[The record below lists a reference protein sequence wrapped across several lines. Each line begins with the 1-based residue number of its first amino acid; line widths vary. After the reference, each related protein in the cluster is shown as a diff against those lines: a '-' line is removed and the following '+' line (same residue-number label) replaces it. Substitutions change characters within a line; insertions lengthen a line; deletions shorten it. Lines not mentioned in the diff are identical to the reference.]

1 MGWMMKSPVLARL
14 LLFLVVVGCQGAGN
28 VPLLAQTAEGAR
40 DSGIVPRAS
49 DTRSDKGPLSPLHVV
64 RRADYDLEDHAAIEQ
79 RMKEDIFYLA
89 SDELAGRGPYSAGLE
104 AAAQHIAS
112 EFKAAGLKTDLIEG
126 QPFQVFHR
134 RAALGLGPEQKLS
147 WEVSGRTE
155 TLESNRDFRP
165 LSASTTAEVNLPLV
179 FAGYGI
185 TSEEDEYDDYE
196 EIDVTGKGVILLRH
210 EPDQRGLTGKFA
222 GKANSS
228 HAFLRSKIANAL
240 ERGAAAIFFCSSE
253 WAVNENDQADDLL
266 SFNLNMPRDFRP
278 SVPVAHLTRDAVDRL
293 LSRGG
298 HPSLSDLE
306 REIDTDLKPRSFP
319 LKDAMARADFK
330 IVNNER
336 TQKNVLGLLPGK
348 GDLAEETIV
357 LGAHYDHLGMGG
369 GGSLA
374 PWTSEIHNGAD
385 DNASGTTVLLELARQ
400 IQALDGPHQR
410 RILCIAF
417 AAEEQGLIGSEY
429 YARHPLF
436 AMENTKAMLN
446 FDMVGRLR
454 EGKLTVYGVDT
465 AKEYA
470 SLLRKHAEPHALDLK
485 MTRGGYGPS
494 DHASFYSRGVPVL
507 HFFTG
512 FHPQYHRPS
521 DTADL
526 INIEGLRKIA
536 QLAIGM
542 IPELVTGDITPTGT
556 RGGGIAGLG
565 LGGPRRGGAANQEKP
580 ALGVQIRKPA
590 MGEGIEVQRVVAGTP
605 AEAAGLRAGD
615 RILTWDETPVETVP
629 GLIEMAKGAEPMQK
643 VPLKILR
650 GTIELEVTVSF

>member
-1 MGWMMKSPVLARL
+1 MGWMTKSPVLARL
-14 LLFLVVVGCQGAGN
+14 VLLLVLVGCQEADHA
-28 VPLLAQTAEGAR
+28 PLGSPVAEGKPN
-40 DSGIVPRAS
+40 SGIVPSA
-49 DTRSDKGPLSPLHVV
+49 DAPLAEETPLAPVHVV

-79 RMKEDIFYLA
+79 RMKDDIFYLA

-104 AAAQHIAS
+104 AAAQHIAR
-112 EFKAAGLKTDLIEG
+112 EFKQAGLKTDLIEG

-134 RAALGLGPEQKLS
+134 RASLGLGREQKLN
-147 WEVSGRTE
+147 WQVEGRTE
-155 TLESNRDFRP
+155 TLTFNEDFRP
-165 LSASTTAEVNLPLV
+165 LSASSTAKVDLPLV

-185 TSEEDEYDDYE
+185 TSAEDEYDDYQGL
-196 EIDVTGKGVILLRH
+196 DVAGKGVILLRH

-222 GKANSS
+222 GKENSE

-240 ERGAAAIFFCSSE
+240 KQGAAAIFFCSSE

-266 SFNLNMPRDFRP
+266 NFNLNMPRDFRP

-293 LSRGG
+293 LSSGG
-298 HPSLSDLE
+298 HPSLADLE
-306 REIDTDLKPRSFP
+306 REIDTDLQPRSFP
-319 LKDAMARADFK
+319 LNGAMARADFK
-330 IVNNER
+330 IINNER

-348 GDLAEETIV
+348 GDLGEETIV
-357 LGAHYDHLGMGG
+357 LGAHYDHLGRGG

-400 IQALDGPHQR
+400 IQALEGPHRR

-429 YARHPLF
+429 YVRHPLF

-465 AKEYA
+465 AKQYVG
-470 SLLRKHAEPHALDLK
+470 LLRKHAEPHTLNLK

-526 INIEGLRKIA
+526 VNIEGLRKIA
-536 QLAIGM
+536 QLASGI
-542 IPELVTGDITPTGT
+542 IPELATGDITPAEP
-556 RGGGIAGLG
+556 GGGIAGLG
-565 LGGPRRGGAANQEKP
+565 IASDLPPGESASREKP
-580 ALGVQIRKPA
+580 PLGVQVRKPG
-590 MGEGIEVQRVVAGTP
+590 MGQGIEVRRVISGTP

-615 RILTWDETPVETVP
+615 RILTWNETPVETVP
-629 GLIEMAKGAEPMQK
+629 GLIGMAKGAEPMQK

-650 GTIELEVTVSF
+650 GTIELEVTVAF